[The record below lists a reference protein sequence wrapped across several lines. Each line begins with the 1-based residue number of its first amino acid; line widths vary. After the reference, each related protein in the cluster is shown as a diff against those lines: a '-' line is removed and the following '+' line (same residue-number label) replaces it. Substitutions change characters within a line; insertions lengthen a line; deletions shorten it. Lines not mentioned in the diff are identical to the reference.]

1 MNDRQWN
8 PQGSLRVSVWSS
20 IGSIVGAIGSGG
32 AQIVDRLV
40 QLVLARPE
48 GANTVG
54 FTVAMI
60 ALSAKMAKADGVVT
74 ADEVIAFRELFDVPS
89 NEEKNVARLFNL
101 AQEDVAGFDVYA
113 KKLADLF
120 PYDRK
125 TLLDILDGLFHIAK
139 ADGVVHQS
147 EISYLSE
154 VAKVFGLDERE
165 FSKVLA
171 RHVRKDG
178 DPYEVLG
185 IGAQASDAE
194 LKAHYRREVQ
204 ETHPDRLIAR
214 GVPEEFVRIAN
225 DRLAALNEAWA
236 QICAERGI

>member
-1 MNDRQWN
+1 
-8 PQGSLRVSVWSS
+8 VSVWSNLGAIVSS
-20 IGSIVGAIGSGG
+20 IGTGG

-48 GANTVG
+48 GTNSVG

-74 ADEVIAFRELFDVPS
+74 TDEILAFHDLFDVPP
-89 NEEKNVARLFNL
+89 NEERNVARLFNL
-101 AQEDVAGFDVYA
+101 AQEDIAGFEVYA

-139 ADGVVHQS
+139 ADGVVHEN
-147 EISYLSE
+147 EIGYLSK
-154 VAKVFGLDERE
+154 VAEVFGIDDRE
-165 FSKVLA
+165 FSKIFA

-178 DPYEVLG
+178 NPYEVLG
-185 IGAQASDAE
+185 LGPEASNAE
-194 LKAHYRREVQ
+194 LKTHYRREVQ

-225 DRLAALNEAWA
+225 DRLAALNDAWA
-236 QICAERGI
+236 KICAERGL

>member
-1 MNDRQWN
+1 M
-8 PQGSLRVSVWSS
+8 SVWSS
-20 IGSIVGAIGSGG
+20 LGSIVSAIGSGG

-48 GANTVG
+48 GTNSVG

-74 ADEVIAFRELFDVPS
+74 TDEVIAFRELFDVPE
-89 NEEKNVARLFNL
+89 NEERNVARLFNL
-101 AQEDVAGFDVYA
+101 AQEDVSGFEIYA

-139 ADGVVHQS
+139 ADGVVHEN
-147 EISYLSE
+147 EIGYLSK
-154 VAKVFGLDERE
+154 VAEVFGLSERE

-171 RHVRKDG
+171 RHVRSDG
-178 DPYEVLG
+178 NPYEVLG
-185 IGAQASDAE
+185 MGPEASDQE

-225 DRLAALNEAWA
+225 DRLAALNDAWA
-236 QICAERGI
+236 KISAERGI

>member
-1 MNDRQWN
+1 M
-8 PQGSLRVSVWSS
+8 SVWSS
-20 IGSIVGAIGSGG
+20 LGAIVNAIGTGG

-48 GANTVG
+48 GTSSVG

-74 ADEVIAFRELFDVPS
+74 TDEILAFRELFDVPPS
-89 NEEKNVARLFNL
+89 EERNVARLFNL
-101 AQEDVAGFDVYA
+101 AQEDIAGFEVYA

-139 ADGVVHQS
+139 ADGVVHES
-147 EISYLSE
+147 EIGYLSR
-154 VAKVFGLDERE
+154 VAEVFGFDDRE
-165 FSKVLA
+165 FSRILA
-171 RHVRKDG
+171 RHVRSDG
-178 DPYEVLG
+178 NPYEVLG
-185 IGAQASDAE
+185 LGPEASDGE

-236 QICAERGI
+236 KICAERGI

>member
-1 MNDRQWN
+1 M
-8 PQGSLRVSVWSS
+8 SVWSS
-20 IGSIVGAIGSGG
+20 IGSIVGAIGTGG

-48 GANTVG
+48 GVNTVG

-74 ADEVIAFRELFDVPS
+74 ADEVIAFRELFDVPP

-185 IGAQASDAE
+185 IGTQASDAE